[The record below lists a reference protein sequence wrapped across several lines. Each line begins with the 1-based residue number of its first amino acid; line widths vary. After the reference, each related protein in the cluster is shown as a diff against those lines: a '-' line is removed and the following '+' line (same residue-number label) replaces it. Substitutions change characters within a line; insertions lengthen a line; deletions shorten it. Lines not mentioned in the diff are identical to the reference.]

1 MSFRD
6 NALESQRWIPARS
19 DNEYYVIPGW
29 SPVYVKGA
37 ETRNGRYTLVV
48 DQYRANPPLNGVLPA
63 PKSIYFVGPEGIP
76 YQGHGRV
83 TRTFPV
89 RTVYRYGNTESV
101 WTPIAGE
108 IVGFGS
114 TFTAPLGISRQG
126 TGYRI
131 LGNATPYP
139 PNSGNGNG
147 GLVWIDEV
155 DLSPSYVRAA
165 VTTGSPAGN
174 PQGLSIWQIKGN
186 VAGGHTLV
194 GGTIQIGSAGL
205 YAVHVWCTVYYGEP
219 FTDMYLELSRQR
231 VNGSPAKTDLVAP
244 FYVGNTTTPSSF
256 TDTDISTFVSM
267 AGHIDCRSGDKLS
280 LAIYYPHGTGAFS
293 LGTPV
298 GGQIFLV
305 RIDNVQDPG
314 LSDGPY
320 PV

>member
-155 DLSPSYVRAA
+155 DLSPSYVRARFSE
-165 VTTGSPAGN
+165 GSSSASPY
-174 PQGLSIWQIKGN
+174 QMTIWQTLGN
-186 VAGGHTLV
+186 IAGGHILV
-194 GGTIQIGSAGL
+194 GNTGQKVIQIGSAGL
-205 YAVHVWCTVYYGEP
+205 YSVHAYCRVIHAGTSRVMDLRLY
-219 FTDMYLELSRQR
+219 RQR
-231 VNGSPAKTDLVAP
+231 STGGGPAVMDIDVQIM
-244 FYVGNTTTPSSF
+244 VGYTTTIAST
-256 TDTDISTFVSM
+256 TDTSTNVAMS
-267 AGHIDCRSGDKLS
+267 GHVDCRAGDKLS
-280 LAIYYPHGTGAFS
+280 LWIDNGSGS
-293 LGTPV
+293 VV